1 MIIKSYQ
8 LEKLKQNDAN
18 FFLFYGENEGFK
30 IEVINNL
37 FKRKFSGK
45 ILKYEESEIIKNYD
59 SFFNEISNRSF
70 FEDEKLIIISRV
82 SEKINS
88 IIEEVIL
95 KKLEDIKVILNSG
108 TLDKKSK
115 LRSNFEKHKDL
126 VCVPFYN
133 DDKNILVKFANDFF
147 LKKKLSVSREIL
159 NLLVERCRGDRFNL
173 KNELIKIE
181 SYTKSRKQISGEE
194 ILNLTN
200 LSENYSFSE
209 LADACLS
216 KNKRKT
222 VNIIN
227 ENNFS
232 SEDCIAIIRVFMN
245 KAKRIL
251 SLIKMNEKNNNI
263 EKNISIFKPPIFW
276 KDKDVVREQV
286 RHW

>member
-1 MIIKSYQ
+1 MMQI
-8 LEKLKQNDAN
+8 
-18 FFLFYGENEGFK
+18 FLFYGENEGLKKEIIKNFFK
-30 IEVINNL
+30 KN
-37 FKRKFSGK
+37 FSGK

-88 IIEEVIL
+88 IIEEVKL

-147 LKKKLSVSREIL
+147 LKKIIGFKRNL

-181 SYTKSRKQISGEE
+181 SYTKS
-194 ILNLTN
+194 
-200 LSENYSFSE
+200 ENKY
-209 LADACLS
+209 
-216 KNKRKT
+216 
-222 VNIIN
+222 
-227 ENNFS
+227 
-232 SEDCIAIIRVFMN
+232 
-245 KAKRIL
+245 
-251 SLIKMNEKNNNI
+251 
-263 EKNISIFKPPIFW
+263 
-276 KDKDVVREQV
+276 QV
-286 RHW
+286 RKF